1 MKKNKSKHKIIIIH
15 KNLLGEP
22 LHRNF
27 LSLQAE
33 FGIVHRGG
41 VYQPGFNLKQ
51 ANTLVDERNFLNPS
65 ERKQLIFSEPKFNN

>member
-1 MKKNKSKHKIIIIH
+1 MKKNRSNHQIITIH

-33 FGIVHRGG
+33 FGIAQRGG
-41 VYQPGFNLKQ
+41 VYHSGFNLKQ
-51 ANTLVDERNFLNPS
+51 ANTLVDERIFLNPS
-65 ERKQLIFSEPKFNN
+65 ERKQLIFSEPIFNN